1 MSPIPTMVPVS
12 YTNTNTDIFLQPAA
26 REKAKQGISTA
37 RLATSA
43 DFDEMCLPH
52 TKKLFLVALRI
63 TKNREDAED
72 ALQDSL
78 LQAFIHFKDFDGRS
92 TFSTWLTRITINSA
106 LMLLRKKRRAV
117 CVSLDRTRED
127 DGTELCMEVPDR
139 AANPERRYLEMERET
154 ILHDAIAALRPS
166 IRRAVKVQQLEEHSL
181 REAADRMGIS
191 VTATKGRLFHAKRL
205 LRKSPRLKSL
215 RQQQG
220 RKPLALFAAMRA
232 SSAAARP
239 SQSASQH
246 ATL

>member
-1 MSPIPTMVPVS
+1 MSPTPTMVPVS
-12 YTNTNTDIFLQPAA
+12 YPSSDVFLQPAA
-26 REKAKQGISTA
+26 REKTKQGISTT
-37 RLATSA
+37 RCATSA

-117 CVSLDRTRED
+117 SVSLDRTREE
-127 DGTELCMEVPDR
+127 DGTELCIEVPDR
-139 AANPERRYLEMERET
+139 AANPERRYLDLEREK
-154 ILHDAIAALRPS
+154 ILHDAIGSLRPS
-166 IRRAVKVQQLEEHSL
+166 IRRAVQIQQLEEHSL
-181 REAADRMGIS
+181 REAAALMGIS

-215 RQQQG
+215 RRQRG
-220 RKPLALFAAMRA
+220 RKALPLFAAMR
-232 SSAAARP
+232 SAAVAVTCPAPNAARG
-239 SQSASQH
+239 QA
-246 ATL
+246 L